1 MGKEIKLKPKKF
13 CLYARV
19 SPKGSDW
26 GAEETSIAVQLSD
39 MRKRVLSICPN
50 AEFIELADEFK
61 SGKNLNRPGIQQI
74 LDDLDKPQCPWQCLV
89 VWNLDRLSRS
99 LNDAI
104 PIFTKLR
111 DRNCEFI
118 SINQEYLSYTG
129 AMARYMLHQTI
140 AIAELERG
148 MTAERVSAKLRYMAQ
163 EKKYPSGRVPIGYK
177 KTDKYTVVI
186 DEDKAPMIRDIFSL
200 FNEGK
205 LGFEEVNKRYPGV
218 FQNRQHFYR
227 ILRNKLYIGVLVWNG
242 VEYPGICDPIIDAK
256 TFDNVQ
262 MLLQESRRNYT
273 RTNGKQYDY
282 LLSGLVYCHCG
293 RHMTPYSVNKGDNK
307 RFFYYKCTAPE
318 CKNAINAE
326 SLDNEV
332 LEYVAQI
339 FQDEGEI
346 KASLEAYLK
355 EMAEET
361 GRSKAQKT
369 NLEMQLSEAR
379 KREQN
384 IANMFLNGIVTQENK
399 DYWNAELA
407 NARAT
412 REELERQIE
421 ELSPQVPSIDYEQ
434 IMPNLVEAAKRYAR
448 KIIDEKD
455 SNEARRNL
463 IYSTVES
470 VTCLNR
476 EQNVITFELRLV
488 MTGSKVW
495 RRGRDSNPGYVS
507 VHSISNA
514 AP

>member
-1 MGKEIKLKPKKF
+1 MGKTLKLEPKKY

-39 MRKRVLSICPN
+39 MRKRVLTICPN

-61 SGKNLNRPGIQQI
+61 SGKDLNRPGIQQI
-74 LDDLDKPQCPWQCLV
+74 LEDLNKPQCPWQCLV

-99 LNDAI
+99 LKDAI
-104 PIFTKLR
+104 PIFSKLR
-111 DRNCEFI
+111 DANCEFI
-118 SINQEYLSYTG
+118 SINQDYLSYTG
-129 AMARYMLHQTI
+129 AMARFMLHQTI

-148 MTAERVSAKLRYMAQ
+148 MTAERVSAKLRGMVQAG
-163 EKKYPSGRVPIGYK
+163 KYPSGRVPIGYK

-273 RTNGKQYDY
+273 RTNGKQYEY

-339 FQDEGEI
+339 FQDEDEI

-361 GRSKAQKT
+361 GRSKAQKA

-412 REELERQIE
+412 REELEKQIE

-495 RRGRDSNPGYVS
+495 RRGGDSNPR
-507 VHSISNA
+507 
-514 AP
+514 